1 MLLWIEPK
9 TNNQAVQDSI
19 QTRCDLD
26 NLPME
31 VAVRFF
37 LVLLYFLDLI
47 RKCYE
52 IQHKER
58 FIIRLL
64 TSCTFSGV

>member
-19 QTRCDLD
+19 KTRCDLD

-47 RKCYE
+47 QECYE
-52 IQHKER
+52 I
-58 FIIRLL
+58 
-64 TSCTFSGV
+64 